1 MVDFSN
7 LLSQTGFSEVVSEKI
22 NFDIYYSDVFSLLD
36 DIKNAGENFSKNVEK
51 KITKNYL
58 RSLETSYKKIVSNEK
73 SKLNLKLE
81 VVSSSCWKK

>member
-51 KITKNYL
+51 K
-58 RSLETSYKKIVSNEK
+58 
-73 SKLNLKLE
+73 
-81 VVSSSCWKK
+81 